1 MFTTDISIDLDK
13 ETSEDISE
21 GWSHSNYFIT
31 YKPTNTVRDHKEII
45 AEVRFFAHEQLLKS
59 VLEDAEKKKVARDIL
74 ATRHLPKWF
83 QFLEDLLKQ
92 NNKSVMDEFK
102 EWDKDAIPEK
112 TIWTLPD
119 LTSCERLNNF
129 CRSIKKEIK

>member
-1 MFTTDISIDLDK
+1 MMEYIEANIK
-13 ETSEDISE
+13 VI
-21 GWSHSNYFIT
+21 
-31 YKPTNTVRDHKEII
+31 
-45 AEVRFFAHEQLLKS
+45 
-59 VLEDAEKKKVARDIL
+59 KKHIKKRKKIL
-74 ATRHLPKWF
+74 SKL
-83 QFLEDLLKQ
+83 

-119 LTSCERLNNF
+119 LTSYERLNNF